1 MQFYL
6 VNNINMLA
14 MLRQTI
20 LGINSHGA
28 IFEKF
33 QVIYSGKKIGTS
45 NLRIAMR
52 RFTLR

>member
-20 LGINSHGA
+20 LGINSYGA

>member
-14 MLRQTI
+14 MLRQAI
-20 LGINSHGA
+20 LGFNSDRA

-33 QVIYSGKKIGTS
+33 QVIYSRKKVETS
-45 NLRIAMR
+45 NLRMA
-52 RFTLR
+52 T